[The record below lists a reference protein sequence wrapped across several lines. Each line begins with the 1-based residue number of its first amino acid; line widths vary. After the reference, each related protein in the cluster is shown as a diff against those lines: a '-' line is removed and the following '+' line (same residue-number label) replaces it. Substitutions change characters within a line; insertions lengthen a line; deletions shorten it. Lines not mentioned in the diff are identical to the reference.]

1 MQLREKPDKNSGLD
15 TVYKSPFFRQGLSS
29 GFVSFNTAQ
38 PNFMDTRLMQTPHY
52 YRQFSLSLGKAITFS
67 LNSTQLI
74 WTAVNMDNR
83 HFFPAQQIRIENQPC

>member
-1 MQLREKPDKNSGLD
+1 
-15 TVYKSPFFRQGLSS
+15 
-29 GFVSFNTAQ
+29 
-38 PNFMDTRLMQTPHY
+38 MQTPHY

-74 WTAVNMDNR
+74 QTAVNMDNR